1 MIDLAKIFRNLAAAM
16 SICLTLLACSS
27 SSSNAENAQIIPK
40 PKTDINSPDQE
51 LLSELVAVMDA
62 VKADWNNGNYD
73 GLKSHW
79 DMNDESPI
87 YIAEESDK
95 VMTSWTEIEDYWA
108 GTDKWNEW
116 IVIDYYNYHVKRV
129 DELNAMITFD
139 LRFDVKLN
147 DRPKPIGGDN
157 RGVVSFRKVDGQ
169 WKMYSWVEAPLAAI
183 TYMRK
188 LYELN
193 VRHDSSQQDAKK

>member
-1 MIDLAKIFRNLAAAM
+1 MKFTNNFYLRLIAVVGIISSVSCSNQV
-16 SICLTLLACSS
+16 SSQTLSS
-27 SSSNAENAQIIPK
+27 PQ
-40 PKTDINSPDQE
+40 TVVTSPDQE
-51 LLSELVAVMDA
+51 LLSELVEVMDA

-95 VMTSWTEIEDYWA
+95 VMTSWTDIEDYWA

-116 IVIDYYNYHVKRV
+116 IVIDYYNYHVKRI
-129 DELNAMITFD
+129 DERNAMITFD

-193 VRHDSSQQDAKK
+193 VRHDSSKQDAKK

>member
-1 MIDLAKIFRNLAAAM
+1 MIDLAKTFRSLAAAM
-16 SICLTLLACSS
+16 GMCLTLLACSS
-27 SSSNAENAQIIPK
+27 SNAENAQISAK
-40 PKTDINSPDQE
+40 PKTGDTSSDHD

-79 DMNDESPI
+79 DLRDESPI

-95 VMTSWTEIEDYWA
+95 VMTSWSEIEDYWT

-116 IVIDYYNYHVKRV
+116 IVIDYYNYHVKSV
-129 DELNAMITFD
+129 DEFNAMITFD

-147 DRPKPIGGDN
+147 DRPNVIGGDN

-193 VRHDSSQQDAKK
+193 VRHDEPKQVPKE

>member
-1 MIDLAKIFRNLAAAM
+1 MLLNRIAPRSFLLFMVVLTAA
-16 SICLTLLACSS
+16 ILGCSS
-27 SSSNAENAQIIPK
+27 PAGSQENAEASKAEKMTTSNNALK
-40 PKTDINSPDQE
+40 AE
-51 LLSELVAVMDA
+51 LIAVMDA
-62 VKADWNNGNYD
+62 VKADWNAGNYD
-73 GLKSHW
+73 GLKLHW
-79 DMNDESPI
+79 DQSDQAPL

-95 VMTSWTEIEDYWA
+95 VMTSWADIEKYWN
-108 GTDKWNEW
+108 GTDAWNEW

-129 DELNAMITFD
+129 DASNAIITFD

-157 RGVVSFRKVDGQ
+157 RGVVSLRKVDGS
-169 WKMYSWVEAPLAAI
+169 WKIYSWVEAPLAAI

-193 VRHDSSQQDAKK
+193 VREGVAPKP

>member
-1 MIDLAKIFRNLAAAM
+1 MRDLAKTFRSLAAVISM
-16 SICLTLLACSS
+16 CITLLAC
-27 SSSNAENAQIIPK
+27 SSSNAENAQISTK
-40 PKTDINSPDQE
+40 PRTDLTSPNQD

-79 DMNDESPI
+79 DLSDESPL

-95 VMTSWTEIEDYWA
+95 IMTSWAEIEDYWT

-116 IVIDYYNYHVKRV
+116 IVIDYYNYHVKNV
-129 DELNAMITFD
+129 DERNAMITFD

-147 DRPKPIGGDN
+147 DRPEVIGGDN
-157 RGVVSFRKVDGQ
+157 RGVVSFRKVNGQ
-169 WKMYSWVEAPLAAI
+169 WKIYSWVEAPLAAI

-193 VRHDSSQQDAKK
+193 VRHDEPKQDTKK